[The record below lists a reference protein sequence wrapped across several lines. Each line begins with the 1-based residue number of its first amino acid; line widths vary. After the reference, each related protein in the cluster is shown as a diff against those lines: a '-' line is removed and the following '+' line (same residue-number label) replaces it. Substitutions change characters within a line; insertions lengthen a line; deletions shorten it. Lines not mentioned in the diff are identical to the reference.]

1 MEKDRAAQLE
11 GLFEEDRKVK
21 KWLDATVDDHK
32 LKLRGPCYT
41 PGDCK
46 WECQMLFPGNV
57 IKPGKQKENRGLA
70 TTASRRRHRA
80 ATSWTTYSHG
90 EENGVE
96 LYEISE
102 WRFKMDTTSILHSGI
117 CCPSGLAL
125 AGRHTLHPQS
135 HCPSMLSSTNL
146 TSF

>member
-1 MEKDRAAQLE
+1 
-11 GLFEEDRKVK
+11 
-21 KWLDATVDDHK
+21 
-32 LKLRGPCYT
+32 
-41 PGDCK
+41 
-46 WECQMLFPGNV
+46 MLFPGNV
-57 IKPGKQKENRGLA
+57 IKPGKQKRIEDWLQQQADDGIGLQPLGPRIHMGKRKRVEPWLDCQDDNIQPQSFGLPRGFNLD
-70 TTASRRRHRA
+70 SPVED
-80 ATSWTTYSHG
+80 SK
-90 EENGVE
+90 NGVE